1 MEGGFLFMYFIVR
14 QVIWYT
20 KLEWSLKQ
28 FVKSQLL
35 EKQQQ
40 QQKNKTLVPKSK
52 YLVLEVKKT

>member
-40 QQKNKTLVPKSK
+40 QKNKTLVPKSK